1 MMEKQQISIK
11 RNQKKKKGMRK
22 FQTDMQSEKKLTLWM
37 NIMFGYFYGYALSI
51 SRLDPTIFILISI
64 QLYFR

>member
-11 RNQKKKKGMRK
+11 RNQKKKGMRK
-22 FQTDMQSEKKLTLWM
+22 LQTDMQSEKKLTLWM

>member
-1 MMEKQQISIK
+1 
-11 RNQKKKKGMRK
+11 MRK